1 MKLVEDN
8 EKTMD
13 GIIRRLKVGMY
24 RGLLLLLVVVLGWGG
39 GMSAAW
45 ATVRTLEE
53 APGQVVVQ
61 SRQSLQ
67 DQHGRGWQVIAFKR
81 QRPDGAATFA
91 VRLVGFPGSV
101 TIDRSLPL
109 TLTNSLGKTLSAA
122 DASGKI
128 FTDAERPEPHV
139 GQYDLQPILGQLQ
152 AEIPLQITLPT
163 VEGEAVQLMVP
174 AALVKEWQSVAN
186 AG

>member
-1 MKLVEDN
+1 M
-8 EKTMD
+8 TR
-13 GIIRRLKVGMY
+13 IIRSVKAGVY
-24 RGLLLLLVVVLGWGG
+24 RGLLLLLVVLLGWTG
-39 GMSAAW
+39 GMSSAS

-67 DQHGRGWQVIAFKR
+67 DQHGRSWQVIAFKR
-81 QRPDGAATFA
+81 QRPDGTATFA
-91 VRLVGFPGSV
+91 MRLVGFPGSV
-101 TIDRSLPL
+101 TIDRALPL
-109 TLTNSLGKTLSAA
+109 TLTNSLGKTVTAA
-122 DASGKI
+122 DASGKV

-139 GQYDLQPILGQLQ
+139 GQYDLQPILAQLQ

-163 VEGEAVQLMVP
+163 VDDEAVQLMVP